1 MTSIIKVTPLS
12 GAQDESPPCYLLQI
26 DDFGILLD
34 CGWDENFNMQYI
46 DLIKKHLHQID
57 AVLLSYPDPPH
68 LGALPYLVGKVGL
81 DCPIYATF
89 PVYKMGQ
96 MFMYDVYQSRK
107 NSEEFDI
114 FTLDDV
120 DAAFEKIQHLK
131 YSQSISFKGKGQG
144 LVITPLPAGHMLG
157 GTIWKIVKDGEE
169 EVVYMVDYNHKK
181 ERHLNG
187 CMLDSIGRPQLL
199 ITDAYNADYAHARR
213 RLRDEQLMTHIIQ
226 TMRNDGNV
234 LICVDTAGRVLEL
247 AQLLDQMWRSQES
260 GLMTYSLAL
269 INNVSYNTVQ
279 FAKSQVE
286 WMSDK
291 IMRAFEDRRN
301 NPFQFRHVQ
310 LCHNL
315 TDLAKVPDPKV
326 VLASGPDMECGY
338 SRDLFVQWCSNPRNT
353 IVLTNRTSP
362 GTLARFLID
371 NPGKQKLSLQVRQR
385 VRLSGK
391 DLEDFILQKKEKEAE
406 ERRLK
411 AEKIKREK
419 QELESSS
426 ESEDEEDQEYVLGK
440 TRHDLMIKSESKS
453 KAGFFKQAKKSHL
466 IFPAVEERIKWD
478 EYGEIIRPEDFMV
491 VDNPVQEEVKTEVT
505 TKTNKEE
512 PTTPVLEELPT
523 QCISVKETF
532 DVEANV
538 IFIDFEGRSDGESMR
553 KIVTQIKPRMLV
565 LIGGNPGPTH
575 GMAEYCRSKDIQHVF
590 TPRVL
595 QVVDATSESRIYQV
609 KLLDSVVSRLHF
621 AKAHETELA
630 WIEAVLSRPE
640 KHEFK
645 DYDDEDMD
653 TDEDTMMV
661 LKTTPELLSKGHT
674 AVYINEPKLM
684 DFKQVLQ
691 NRGIQAEFSAGA
703 LICNNVVAVR
713 RNEAGRLVLEGCL
726 SDDYYV
732 VRDLLYA
739 QYAIV

>member
-34 CGWDENFNMQYI
+34 CGWDENFNMDFI
-46 DLIKKHLHQID
+46 ETVKKHLHQID
-57 AVLLSYPDPPH
+57 AVLLSYPDPVH

-81 DCPIYATF
+81 DCPIYGTF
-89 PVYKMGQ
+89 PVFKMGQ
-96 MFMYDVYQSRK
+96 MFMYDVYQSRR
-107 NSEEFDI
+107 NSEEFEI

-120 DAAFEKIQHLK
+120 DLAFEKIQHLK
-131 YSQSISFKGKGQG
+131 YSQSVGLKGKGHG
-144 LVITPLPAGHMLG
+144 LVVTPLPAGHMLG

-187 CMLDSIGRPQLL
+187 CILDSIGRPHLL
-199 ITDAYNADYAHARR
+199 ITDAYNADYTHARR

-315 TDLAKVPDPKV
+315 ADLAKVPDPKV
-326 VLASGPDMECGY
+326 VLASGPDLECGY
-338 SRDLFVQWCSNPRNT
+338 SRDLFVQWCTNPKNT
-353 IVLTNRTSP
+353 VVLTNRTSP

-371 NPGKQKLSLQVRQR
+371 NPGKQQISLQVRQR
-385 VRLSGK
+385 VRLGGK
-391 DLEDFILQKKEKEAE
+391 DLEDYIQQKKDKAAEAA
-406 ERRLK
+406 RLK
-411 AEKIKREK
+411 AEKLKRDK
-419 QELESSS
+419 QEFESSS
-426 ESEDEEDQEYVLGK
+426 ESEGEEETEYVLGK
-440 TRHDLMIKSESKS
+440 TKHDLMIKSETKS
-453 KAGFFKQAKKSHL
+453 KGGFFKQAKKSHL
-466 IFPAVEERIKWD
+466 LFPAVEEKIKWD

-491 VDNPVQEEVKTEVT
+491 VDNPVQEEVKMEVDT
-505 TKTNKEE
+505 KEE
-512 PTTPVLEELPT
+512 PATPVIEEVPT
-523 QCISVKETF
+523 QCISSKETF
-532 DVEANV
+532 DVQANV
-538 IFIDFEGRSDGESMR
+538 IFIDFEGRSDGESMK
-553 KIVTQIKPRMLV
+553 KIILQIRPRMLV
-565 LIGGNPGPTH
+565 LIGGNAASTEN
-575 GMAEYCRSKDIQHVF
+575 MAEFCRSKDIQRVY
-590 TPRVL
+590 TPHTH
-595 QVVDATSESRIYQV
+595 QVIDATTESHIYQV
-609 KLLDSVVSRLHF
+609 KLLDSVVSALNF
-621 AKAHETELA
+621 AKAQETELA
-630 WIEAVLSRPE
+630 WIDAVIHNPVKLE
-640 KHEFK
+640 NAG
-645 DYDDEDMD
+645 DMI
-653 TDEDTMMV
+653 TDNQLPV
-661 LKTTPELLSKGHT
+661 LKAKPESQSKGHT
-674 AVYINEPKLM
+674 AVYINEPKLLN
-684 DFKQVLQ
+684 FKQVLQ
-691 NRGIQAEFSAGA
+691 NKGIQAEFSAGA